1 MMRLLLLCMI
11 CWQWVQAAEEQNVS
25 AEQQKKADALAQAY
39 MQELKQ
45 KRAQL
50 GDAERT
56 DIQAL
61 DLLVR
66 KAEAYVLV
74 EQPIDAGR
82 MMSAAHEIIK
92 KYQADQREQMQALLK
107 EYSKRLSQVA
117 QVVLKHTAQI
127 DLDDDK
133 ATPKPAPA
141 EQAVVQPKQQND
153 QTSEPDDQTPALDQK
168 SDSAK

>member
-1 MMRLLLLCMI
+1 MMRLLLLCMV

-92 KYQADQREQMQALLK
+92 KYQADQRDQMQALLK

-127 DLDDDK
+127 DLDEDK
-133 ATPKPAPA
+133 AAPA
-141 EQAVVQPKQQND
+141 EQATVQPKQQND
-153 QTSEPDDQTPALDQK
+153 QTPEPDDQQRALDQK
-168 SDSAK
+168 SDSAE